1 MFNLKV
7 ITLLRHFSCKNLLI
21 KKRISYLCSDSDVQM
36 KRELIYSP
44 AYLEFISNSNE
55 RTKEKLNYAA
65 AILENLYPIP
75 TKFVKK
81 LVNTDFYEMR
91 VSVDNEVRV
100 ILFSV
105 DNENIN
111 LSKTIVFLNG
121 FIKKS
126 TKDYDAE
133 IVKAVKILRD
143 LL

>member
-55 RTKEKLNYAA
+55 RTKEKVNYAA

-91 VSVDNEVRV
+91 V
-100 ILFSV
+100 SV

>member
-1 MFNLKV
+1 
-7 ITLLRHFSCKNLLI
+7 
-21 KKRISYLCSDSDVQM
+21 M

-55 RTKEKLNYAA
+55 RTKEKVNYAA

-91 VSVDNEVRV
+91 V
-100 ILFSV
+100 SV

>member
-1 MFNLKV
+1 
-7 ITLLRHFSCKNLLI
+7 
-21 KKRISYLCSDSDVQM
+21 M

-44 AYLEFISNSNE
+44 EYLKFAENSNK

-65 AILENLYPIP
+65 EILGTLYPIP

-91 VSVDNEVRV
+91 VSVENEVRV

-105 DNENIN
+105 DDENIN
-111 LSKTIVFLNG
+111 LARKIIFLNG
-121 FIKKS
+121 FIKKGS
-126 TKDYDAE
+126 GDYKGE
-133 IVKAVKILRD
+133 VNKAIKTLRD